1 METFSH
7 ASVLLP
13 GRLNYATLCCW
24 LTQGSRD
31 ACIIKD
37 LREAIIVQNGMIVDI
52 IRGQNAGC
60 GKVKNVADWGLSS
73 HPRQSTHCQR

>member
-7 ASVLLP
+7 ASALP
-13 GRLNYATLCCW
+13 PDRLNYATLCCW

-37 LREAIIVQNGMIVDI
+37 LRESIIVQNGMI
-52 IRGQNAGC
+52 A
-60 GKVKNVADWGLSS
+60 LF
-73 HPRQSTHCQR
+73 